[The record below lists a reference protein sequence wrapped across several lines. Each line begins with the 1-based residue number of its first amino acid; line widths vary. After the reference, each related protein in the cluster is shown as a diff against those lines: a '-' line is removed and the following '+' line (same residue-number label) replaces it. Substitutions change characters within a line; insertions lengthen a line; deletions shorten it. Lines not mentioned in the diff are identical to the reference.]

1 MESSRTSSLMDDR
14 MIKLLNFLLQKH
26 QIPEYE
32 EFNLEK
38 LINSISPEEYAN
50 LFKQHPEFE
59 QFWQN
64 VDMASV
70 LTEFLVD
77 NGLAKQSGNNLQ
89 LTLDRGRDLKK
100 QGSYARLLEDERHIV
115 SEARRVTELELEA
128 DRVAH
133 RHIYCRVVLCFRD
146 TRWLFRLLPL
156 PPLKKVRTS
165 RSALLYSYRQNKAY
179 D

>member
-1 MESSRTSSLMDDR
+1 MDDR

-77 NGLAKQSGNNLQ
+77 NGLANQSGNNLQ

-133 RHIYCRVVLCFRD
+133 RHYKINLLIAIGTSIAGLYYVLEILDGF
-146 TRWLFRLLPL
+146 FGFYP
-156 PPLKKVRTS
+156 
-165 RSALLYSYRQNKAY
+165 YHH
-179 D
+179 